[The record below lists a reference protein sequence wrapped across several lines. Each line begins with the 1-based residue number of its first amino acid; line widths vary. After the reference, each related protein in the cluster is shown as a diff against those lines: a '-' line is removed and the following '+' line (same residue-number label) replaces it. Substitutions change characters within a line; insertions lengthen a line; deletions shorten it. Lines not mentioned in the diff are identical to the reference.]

1 MVGDEGGAVLVPR
14 DQGTAVI
21 AKTQAAMSTEAEKWR
36 SRPGRYGRYHLQP
49 LQRRQHHWNDVENE
63 LCAVMPMGTLRMLT
77 PEEQTAIAQCLE
89 QLPPLTHLLA
99 VGALP

>member
-1 MVGDEGGAVLVPR
+1 M
-14 DQGTAVI
+14 I

-89 QLPPLTHLLA
+89 QLPPPHPPPGRWRT
-99 VGALP
+99 ALKSAATTRMPQP